1 VGWWNLGG
9 WPEAVMGDKTADI
22 AGNGLAEFGAARQK
36 AGRPAPRYE
45 DVIEA
50 LAAAIAAGARENI
63 AVPAHCK
70 FEGLV
75 ASFDDG
81 SELRAALGA
90 VAPAD
95 EVKPLRAMLK
105 ALRGEYKSSTP
116 SRKPMMREV
125 LASVSFVLR
134 PLPNNYVDAAETRV
148 LKDMTALFHDE
159 RGVLGLDAYL
169 PALAVAFRR
178 HGPKL
183 GDMVEDGAL
192 MKVADLVA
200 TLREGAPLRIS
211 CAAVKADSF
220 VVDELSELLKGVV
233 KYYREGENR
242 LPTMDEIV
250 AEVTRALRRHPER
263 YDTSALTELSVS
275 FTLAPQSGR
284 PSGPSSAPLRVRH
297 PKFGEGHVIRVIEDT
312 EKKYEI
318 HFSQGGK
325 KTLLA
330 RFVEIVPPTSS

>member
-1 VGWWNLGG
+1 VGWWSLSG
-9 WPEAVMGDKTADI
+9 WPEAVMGDGSADL
-22 AGNGLAEFGAARQK
+22 AGNGLAELGAARAR

-45 DVIEA
+45 DVLEA

-63 AVPAHCK
+63 AVPPHCK

-75 ASFDDG
+75 ASFEG
-81 SELRAALGA
+81 GNEIRAASGA
-90 VAPAD
+90 GAPAD

-105 ALRGEYKSSTP
+105 ALRSEYKSSELN
-116 SRKPMMREV
+116 RKPMMREV
-125 LASVSFVLR
+125 LESVSFVLG
-134 PLPNNYVDAAETRV
+134 PLPNRYVDAAETRV
-148 LKDMTALFHDE
+148 LTDITALFRDE

-183 GDMVEDGAL
+183 GDIIEDGGL
-192 MKVADLVA
+192 MKVTDLVA
-200 TLREGAPLRIS
+200 TVQGGAPIRIS
-211 CAAVKADSF
+211 CATVKADSF
-220 VVDELSELLKGVV
+220 VVDELSELLKGAATF
-233 KYYREGENR
+233 YRDGFSR

-263 YDTSALTELSVS
+263 YDTSALTDLNVS

-284 PSGPSSAPLRVRH
+284 SSNASSAPLRVRH

-330 RFVEIVPPTSS
+330 RFVEIVPPSGS